1 MTERKTLMP
10 FVFGSLALT
19 SITLFGFVV
28 GEIREQSKSAP
39 SEYNE
44 GTVTLDLAQW
54 QCRQAETVL
63 TLVDDKLMPVGQ
75 CTRYER
81 IISED

>member
-1 MTERKTLMP
+1 MSTVQRTDTL
-10 FVFGSLALT
+10 LAILAA
-19 SITLFGFVV
+19 SMLIGFIAWIV
-28 GEIREQSKSAP
+28 ISNPIPDATQ
-39 SEYNE
+39 SEYND

-63 TLVDDKLMPVGQ
+63 ALVDDKLTPVGQ

-81 IISED
+81 VISED

>member
-1 MTERKTLMP
+1 MDAVRRTDTL
-10 FVFGSLALT
+10 LAILAA
-19 SITLFGFVV
+19 SMLIGFIAWIV
-28 GEIREQSKSAP
+28 ISNPIPDATP
-39 SEYNE
+39 SEYND

-81 IISED
+81 IIPSD

>member
-1 MTERKTLMP
+1 MKKL
-10 FVFGSLALT
+10 VAYLAAVLCCVA
-19 SITLFGFVV
+19 VV
-28 GEIREQSKSAP
+28 GSISNALDHYAGRYDASRI
-39 SEYNE
+39 EYNN

-63 TLVDDKLMPVGQ
+63 TLIDDKLTPVGQ

>member
-1 MTERKTLMP
+1 MTRIEKTD
-10 FVFGSLALT
+10 VILAILAA
-19 SITLFGFVV
+19 SMLIGF
-28 GEIREQSKSAP
+28 IAWIIISNPIPDATP
-39 SEYNE
+39 SEYND
-44 GTVTLDLAQW
+44 GTVTLDLGQW

-63 TLVDDKLMPVGQ
+63 TLVDEKLTPVGQ